1 MTMLYL
7 ASQSPRRQQLLKQ
20 IGVAFEIVDV
30 DINEDWDGSEHPRA
44 HVERLA
50 LEKAR
55 AGKAKINA
63 DAGCAVL
70 GADTA
75 VVLDDVVLGKAEN
88 REQAIAMLTQ
98 LSGRMHHVFSSVAL
112 VTESRELVATSVSR
126 VCFRPLSSVE
136 IESYC
141 GTDEPIDKA
150 GGYAIQ
156 GRAAAFIE
164 RLEGSYSGVMGLPLY
179 ETANLLR
186 SAGYSVR

>member
-1 MTMLYL
+1 MTIFL
-7 ASQSPRRQQLLKQ
+7 ASRSPRRQQLLKQ
-20 IGVAFEIVDV
+20 IGVEFETVDV
-30 DINEDWDGSEHPRA
+30 DINEEWDGIEHALR
-44 HVERLA
+44 HVERLS

-55 AGKAKINA
+55 AGKAKINP

-75 VVLDDVVLGKAEN
+75 VVLDDRILGKALTEEDA
-88 REQAIAMLTQ
+88 RQMLQ
-98 LSGRMHHVFSSVAL
+98 SLSGRMHHVYTV
-112 VTESRELVATSVSR
+112 VTLIAAGEEKTRTSISR
-126 VCFRPLSSVE
+126 VCFRPMTAAE

-141 GTDEPIDKA
+141 RTGEPIGKA
-150 GGYAIQ
+150 GAYAIQ

>member
-1 MTMLYL
+1 MLFL
-7 ASQSPRRQQLLKQ
+7 ASLSPRRHQLLKQ
-20 IGVAFEIVDV
+20 IGVEFEPLDVAVDE
-30 DINEDWDGSEHPRA
+30 NWDGNEHPHK

-50 LEKAR
+50 LEKAL
-55 AGKAKINA
+55 AGKSKINVTDPFA
-63 DAGCAVL
+63 IL

-98 LSGRMHHVFSSVAL
+98 LSGRTHHVFSSVAL